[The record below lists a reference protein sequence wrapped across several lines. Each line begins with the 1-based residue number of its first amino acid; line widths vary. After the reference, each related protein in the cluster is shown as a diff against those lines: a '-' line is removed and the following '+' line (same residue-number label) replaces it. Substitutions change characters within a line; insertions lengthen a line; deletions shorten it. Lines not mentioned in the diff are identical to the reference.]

1 MFPLRLGGQCLSPRN
16 LCFYSCIYSSAHLYS
31 AVMVITLNEGRFVV
45 STIFREIFGGKMC
58 SVVLEAFLK
67 MYVNFLKIL
76 KKTLREKKN
85 V

>member
-1 MFPLRLGGQCLSPRN
+1 
-16 LCFYSCIYSSAHLYS
+16 
-31 AVMVITLNEGRFVV
+31 MVITLNEGRFVV